1 MAQNKVLLTVF
12 LALLA
17 GCAVLIGCA
26 GEGAGNSSERG
37 GNNVNSTDKQEPGTF
52 PGLDVETERQLKL
65 DYINYAMPT
74 HERSKYT
81 IDRVYII
88 RYYGNYNGCVVVLM
102 HIDDTEYAQVITG
115 ITVANMNFVF
125 SNSNV
130 ARAWYQSG
138 EPGSGR
144 FYGLAEAYDLGLL
157 TEDDI
162 RNMYEVHISSPL
174 PSQEPGTFPGLDAE
188 TERQIIQDFG
198 EPAWG
203 INNYY
208 GIYNGWVVV
217 RINMP
222 VPGVVQIVTIGG
234 FDFNVLP
241 PIIAWKDGQ
250 IHDLKDAYDAG
261 LLTQDNIRSIAEG
274 GKKFGTFPGL
284 DAETERQIIQDRFN
298 KYGTSSSILRY
309 LGTYNGCVVIQFPY
323 SPMTVVW
330 HEKIDDIWFHDAS
343 PPGITVWK
351 DGVFYTMTALY
362 EQGLLTREDL
372 LTIFD
377 IHEELKAIPAI
388 HEKLKE
394 GYFGKN

>member
-37 GNNVNSTDKQEPGTF
+37 GNNVNSSDKQEP
-52 PGLDVETERQLKL
+52 
-65 DYINYAMPT
+65 
-74 HERSKYT
+74 S
-81 IDRVYII
+81 
-88 RYYGNYNGCVVVLM
+88 
-102 HIDDTEYAQVITG
+102 
-115 ITVANMNFVF
+115 
-125 SNSNV
+125 
-130 ARAWYQSG
+130 
-138 EPGSGR
+138 
-144 FYGLAEAYDLGLL
+144 
-157 TEDDI
+157 
-162 RNMYEVHISSPL
+162 
-174 PSQEPGTFPGLDAE
+174 TFPGLDAE
-188 TERQIIQDFG
+188 TER
-198 EPAWG
+198 
-203 INNYY
+203 
-208 GIYNGWVVV
+208 
-217 RINMP
+217 R
-222 VPGVVQIVTIGG
+222 
-234 FDFNVLP
+234 
-241 PIIAWKDGQ
+241 
-250 IHDLKDAYDAG
+250 
-261 LLTQDNIRSIAEG
+261 
-274 GKKFGTFPGL
+274 
-284 DAETERQIIQDRFN
+284 IIQDRFN